1 VTKII
6 KSKHKAE
13 RRYGIFWEGIKSPAS
28 ARAYPAGQHGAK
40 MAGKSSV
47 YGQQMKIKQRL
58 KKHYGSISEKQFHR
72 LYCEASKIKGD
83 TGSLFLQ
90 LLEQRLSTCVY
101 RLKFA
106 PTIFSA
112 CQLVSHGHILVNGK
126 RVNIGSYRIKIGDVI
141 SLRQDLHAN
150 TVVQQGQ
157 GSARRIPEYLK
168 VEQDSFSAVLSY
180 APDPAQIPYPFDHH
194 VSSVVEFY
202 AR

>member
-1 VTKII
+1 
-6 KSKHKAE
+6 
-13 RRYGIFWEGIKSPAS
+13 
-28 ARAYPAGQHGAK
+28 
-40 MAGKSSV
+40 
-47 YGQQMKIKQRL
+47 MKVKQRL

-72 LYCEASKIKGD
+72 LYCEASKMQGD

-126 RVNIGSYRIKIGDVI
+126 RVNIGSYRIKVGDVI
-141 SLRQDLHAN
+141 SLRQELHTNA
-150 TVVQQGQ
+150 VVQQGL
-157 GSARRIPEYLK
+157 GAVRRIPEYFK
-168 VEQDSFSAVLSY
+168 VEEDGFSALLSY
-180 APDPAQIPYPFDHH
+180 APDPTQIPYPFDHQ